1 MWSVDVRLHTPDVM
15 LQIYEVINNL
25 NMVDEDELTEEVIEP
40 EAARRGSQIE
50 LSKLMVRTSHPMLQ
64 LFRQCRTSRLIHTET
79 YLNTYIE
86 S

>member
-1 MWSVDVRLHTPDVM
+1 M

-50 LSKLMVRTSHPMLQ
+50 LSKLMVRTAYITHHAAALSAVSHVTLD
-64 LFRQCRTSRLIHTET
+64 SRRNIFKYVHRITICKFL
-79 YLNTYIE
+79 
-86 S
+86 